1 MEGILNFL
9 FTYIFLILLWGG
21 INLILFTLSY
31 LLRKNFSSLTLIMTN
46 LIEFGIQLYILG
58 YSLYIIWQIIVARQW
73 LLLILAFIFGGFI
86 IGWWQ
91 MIYGLLLTPFH
102 LISNIFTTRVQELI
116 DKPNEDFEGEYI
128 SPDGKIIGK
137 FQSEDKT
144 NKLLAKWFLISFG
157 ILFLHQFST
166 SVNREGYGFGWYII
180 TPIIIMIIASLVVSL
195 FLGIWNLI
203 KYKSFFKNGKK
214 IFFIKCLK
222 ITSLIYVFSFITNI
236 LFKGN

>member
-21 INLILFTLSY
+21 INLILFTSSY
-31 LLRKNFSSLTLIMTN
+31 LLRKNFSSLTLILTY
-46 LIEFGIQLYILG
+46 LIDFGIQLYLFG
-58 YSLYIIWQIIVARQW
+58 YALYIVWQIIVARQW
-73 LLLILAFIFGGFI
+73 LLLILAFVFGGFI

-102 LISNIFTTRVQELI
+102 FISNIFTTKVQELI
-116 DKPNEDFEGEYI
+116 DKPKEDFKGEYI
-128 SPDGKIIGK
+128 SSDGKVIGK
-137 FQSEDKT
+137 FQSDDKT

-166 SVNREGYGFGWYII
+166 SVSREGYGFGWYII
-180 TPIIIMIIASLVVSL
+180 TPIIIMLIDSLVVSI

-203 KYKSFFKNGKK
+203 KCKSFFKDGKT
-214 IFFIKCLK
+214 IFFTKCLK
-222 ITSLIYVFSFITNI
+222 IISIIYVFSFITNM